1 MQPVTR
7 RIEAG
12 GLGRGIVRINEVA
25 DDTGVN
31 YPSPISRRRRPQAVV
46 SVDSGFVLILV
57 LPVAM
62 LLLMTTL
69 SLISRSNSAAIAS
82 ARDSRAQAARMAA
95 EYGFNQLMAQI
106 NSEDSDILS
115 ELINDPTAI
124 EGSKDGKFATSY
136 TIDFDP
142 STLPDPTAITC
153 PPSGTNTDIE
163 VTVVGKLTDGSVTY
177 QHEINRTLS
186 VCVRKPNQLRVNAVK
201 GKSDA

>member
-1 MQPVTR
+1 M
-7 RIEAG
+7 
-12 GLGRGIVRINEVA
+12 RGIYLN
-25 DDTGVN
+25 
-31 YPSPISRRRRPQAVV
+31 PIARRRRPQAVV

-95 EYGFNQLMAQI
+95 EYGFNELVAKI
-106 NSEDSDILS
+106 NSQKSDTLS
-115 ELINDPTAI
+115 ELINETTAI

-136 TIDFDP
+136 IIDFDP
-142 STLPDPTAITC
+142 EKLPVTTATTCSTSADENVPIK
-153 PPSGTNTDIE
+153 
-163 VTVVGKLTDGSVTY
+163 VVGTLTDGSVTY

-186 VCVRKPNQLRVNAVK
+186 VCVREPNQLRVNAVK
-201 GKSDA
+201 GKIDA

>member
-1 MQPVTR
+1 M
-7 RIEAG
+7 
-12 GLGRGIVRINEVA
+12 VRIKEVA

-31 YPSPISRRRRPQAVV
+31 FPSPISRRRRPQAVV

-69 SLISRSNSAAIAS
+69 SLIWRSNSAVIAS

-106 NSEDSDILS
+106 NTKESDKLS

-142 STLPDPTAITC
+142 SEVPDSTTITC
-153 PPSGTNTDIE
+153 SNSDDDNESIE
-163 VTVVGKLTDGSVTY
+163 VTVVGTLTDGSDTY
-177 QHEINRTLS
+177 QQEISRTLR
-186 VCVRKPNQLRVNAVK
+186 VCVGKVDPKQLRVRAVR
-201 GKSDA
+201 

>member
-1 MQPVTR
+1 
-7 RIEAG
+7 
-12 GLGRGIVRINEVA
+12 
-25 DDTGVN
+25 
-31 YPSPISRRRRPQAVV
+31 VV